1 MHGDGSSY
9 YSLVVFGKVVG
20 CLVLFSHEIVCLEV
34 KANFLKVKE
43 YYFGII
49 NKVNFYDNM
58 GF

>member
-1 MHGDGSSY
+1 MHGAGSSY

-49 NKVNFYDNM
+49 NKVRQFL
-58 GF
+58 